1 MIGVDWINLAQ
12 DWDNRLAAMN
22 TVFNPYF
29 PKNLENVLNSC
40 GLCAMEL
47 VC

>member
-1 MIGVDWINLAQ
+1 MIGVDLIRLAQ

-22 TVFNPYF
+22 TVFNPCF
-29 PKNLENVLNSC
+29 PQNVQNLLNSC
-40 GLCAMEL
+40 RLCYMEL